1 MRCNPVHHQDHHA
14 RQVVCVAPEFVH
26 SAFTPLGSELP
37 SPRITAGSTLV
48 EVALG
53 PGEHVV
59 KALLPV
65 PALGPDLAGE
75 VV

>member
-1 MRCNPVHHQDHHA
+1 M
-14 RQVVCVAPEFVH
+14 APEFVH
-26 SAFTPLGSELP
+26 SAFTLPGSELP
-37 SPRITAGSTLV
+37 SPLITAGSTLV

-59 KALLPV
+59 EALLLV
-65 PALGPDLAGE
+65 PTLGSDLAGE